1 MTRVL
6 VGEFHPLVELGLRRV
21 LSDEGC
27 CVVRD
32 PRAISRRVVDD
43 VRPDAVIVDLD
54 DPAASSA
61 AEGLVA
67 DYPGLPV
74 LECSSST
81 PRLRVFPAYQFGK
94 SYDVPLT
101 IDGLIRAVA
110 GP

>member
-6 VGEFHPLVELGLRRV
+6 VGEFHPMVEFGLHRV
-21 LSDEGC
+21 LRDEGC

-32 PRAISRRVVDD
+32 ARVISHHVVDD

-54 DPAASSA
+54 DSAASSA
-61 AEGLVA
+61 AEGLVS

-81 PRLRVFPAYQFGK
+81 PLLRVFPAYQFGK

-101 IDGLIRAVA
+101 IDGLIRAVS